1 LAEKVFSDEYFM
13 RRALALAKQAF
24 EEDEIPIGAVIVA
37 GGEKI
42 IGKGYNQTEKLTDVT
57 AHAEM
62 LALTAAANYL
72 GAKYLTECTIYV
84 TIEPCP
90 MCAAALAWAQIPVVV
105 YGANDVKKGFS
116 KFKPSLLHPKTQVKH
131 GVLKDECAALMK
143 SFFGQKR

>member
-1 LAEKVFSDEYFM
+1 MEDVFSDEYFM
-13 RRALALAKQAF
+13 RSALRLAGDAYA
-24 EEDEIPIGAVIVA
+24 EDEIPIGAVVVM

-62 LALTAAANYL
+62 LALTAASNHL

-90 MCAAALAWAQIPVVV
+90 MCAAALHWAQIPVVV
-105 YGANDVKKGFS
+105 YGAKDPKRGFS
-116 KFKPSLLHPKTQVKH
+116 KY
-131 GVLKDECAALMK
+131 
-143 SFFGQKR
+143 